1 MDSFKDVKAFEM
13 HMISGQYNVPTGASS
28 MDHLKQRYVNKMK
41 MSKPNA
47 LSTVSGQLLSSEKA
61 HFVEYPDQLCIF
73 TKPRWVLPMR
83 KDFRFSE
90 KQKKILYK
98 VFVDGEVS
106 GKKMSPEQVHLE
118 LIKVLTPSEYVSS
131 QQIHSLFSR

>member
-1 MDSFKDVKAFEM
+1 
-13 HMISGQYNVPTGASS
+13 MISGQHNVPTGASS

-61 HFVEYPDQLCIF
+61 HFVEYHDQLCIF